1 MNAGNA
7 FQEVGSLYAKGETVQ
22 REGVGRTHLPATQ
35 SLGVDVE
42 TGRAQRLG
50 MGGFCLKQSR

>member
-1 MNAGNA
+1 MNAGKA
-7 FQEVGSLYAKGETVQ
+7 FQEEGSLYAKGETVQ
-22 REGVGRTHLPATQ
+22 REGVGRIQLPAAQ

-50 MGGFCLKQSR
+50 MGRFCLKQSR